1 MSDQAQWPVPESKAQ
16 LLKKLPTLARHALQT
31 LRARAT
37 ALTARLDRDTL
48 IQAGTLAASALAV
61 AWSIYAELRPDDP
74 AAPLALPN
82 PSPTPPTRITRGLI
96 TEYVHA
102 HSRTIHRVGPGYEET
117 IVELTVEALRFVS
130 IQVEEIPSP
139 RTSPSTSASP
149 SSLPR
154 LSLPHDPT

>member
-61 AWSIYAELRPDDP
+61 AWSIYAELRRDED
-74 AAPLALPN
+74 APLALPN
-82 PSPTPPTRITRGLI
+82 PTSAPPTRITRGLI

-130 IQVEEIPSP
+130 IQVEEIP
-139 RTSPSTSASP
+139 TSPLP
-149 SSLPR
+149 SLPTY
-154 LSLPHDPT
+154 DID